1 MEFLIILNVVTI
13 LIVLYILGSNYN
25 PSINLEFNTL
35 DNEDYGNR
43 LAYLSMVNNPRNNEN
58 FRDIFQ
64 ENLDLQKSKE
74 DGITNSKIKDEYI
87 ENKKKKTQERIY
99 NNYYD
104 YI

>member
-1 MEFLIILNVVTI
+1 
-13 LIVLYILGSNYN
+13 
-25 PSINLEFNTL
+25 
-35 DNEDYGNR
+35 
-43 LAYLSMVNNPRNNEN
+43 MVNNPRNNEN

-99 NNYYD
+99 NNYYEKKSKFE
-104 YI
+104 II